1 MHIFRP
7 LTPAMLAVMLLA
19 PAAQAEDK
27 TLTVGSYGGSYETIM
42 KQQVIPPFEKS
53 AGVQVQYVSG
63 NSNETLA
70 KIQAQK
76 GREDLDVAIIDD
88 GPMYQAKS
96 LGLCARIK
104 TGANYGDIYD
114 LARMGGDAVAT
125 GVVATG
131 LAYDAKAFA
140 AAGWPAPASWADL
153 ADTRFAG
160 KVAIP
165 GIDNTYGLVA
175 LLMYAR
181 QNGGG
186 IDNIDPGFA
195 YIAKSIAPNVRAFES
210 SPGRMSEL
218 FQSGEVS
225 LAVWGSGRV
234 NALADTGFPIKFVYP
249 KEGAAALLIAAC
261 VVNGAPHEA
270 TAQAFLDYLLSPA
283 VQGLLAAAGNGP
295 VNKKVTLAPE
305 LAARLPYGPEQ
316 VAKLVAF
323 DWSKVNPQ
331 RDAWTKRW
339 NREIER

>member
-1 MHIFRP
+1 MRSSRS
-7 LTPAMLAVMLLA
+7 LTPIVLALLLA
-19 PAAQAEDK
+19 SAARADDK
-27 TLTVGSYGGSYETIM
+27 TLYVGAYGGSYENIL
-42 KQQVIPPFEKS
+42 KQQVIPPFEKT

-76 GREDLDVAIIDD
+76 GHEDLDVAIVDD

-96 LGLCARIK
+96 LGLCAK
-104 TGANYGDIYD
+104 LKPGPNYADIYD
-114 LARMGGDAVAT
+114 LAKMGDDAVAT

-131 LAYDAKAFA
+131 LAYDARAFEK
-140 AAGWPAPASWADL
+140 AGWPAPTSWTDL
-153 ADTRFAG
+153 ADKKFEG
-160 KVAIP
+160 KLAIP
-165 GIDNTYGLVA
+165 GIDNTYGLVG

-186 IDNIDPGFA
+186 VDNIDPGFA
-195 YIAKSIAPNVRAFES
+195 YMVKSIAPNVRAFES

-225 LAVWGSGRV
+225 VAIWGSGRV

-270 TAQAFLDYLLSPA
+270 AAQAFVDYLLSPA
-283 VQGLLAAAGNGP
+283 VQTLVATAGNGP
-295 VNKKVTLAPE
+295 VNKKVSLAPD

-316 VAKLVAF
+316 VSKLVAF
-323 DWSKVNPQ
+323 DWSKVNPK
-331 RDAWTKRW
+331 RDDWTKRW

>member
-1 MHIFRP
+1 MRSLRS
-7 LTPAMLAVMLLA
+7 LTPIVLAMLLA
-19 PAAQAEDK
+19 PAARADDK
-27 TLTVGSYGGSYETIM
+27 TLYVGSYGGSYENIM
-42 KQQVIPPFEKS
+42 KQQVIPPFEKT

-76 GREDLDVAIIDD
+76 GHEDLDVAIIDD

-96 LGLCARIK
+96 LGLCAK
-104 TGANYGDIYD
+104 LKPGPNYADVYD
-114 LARMGGDAVAT
+114 LAKMGDDAVAT

-131 LAYDAKAFA
+131 LAYDARAFEK
-140 AAGWPAPASWADL
+140 AGWPAPTSWADL
-153 ADTRFAG
+153 ADKKFEG
-160 KVAIP
+160 KLAIP

-181 QNGGG
+181 QNGGSL
-186 IDNIDPGFA
+186 DNIDPGFA
-195 YIAKSIAPNVRAFES
+195 YMAKSIAPNVRAFES

-225 LAVWGSGRV
+225 VAIWGSGRV

-270 TAQAFLDYLLSPA
+270 AAQAFVDYLLSPN
-283 VQGLLAAAGNGP
+283 VQTLVATAGNGP
-295 VNKKVTLAPE
+295 VNKKVTLSPD

-316 VAKLVAF
+316 VSKLVAF
-323 DWSKVNPQ
+323 DWSKVNPK
-331 RDAWTKRW
+331 RDDWTKRW

>member
-1 MHIFRP
+1 MRSSRS
-7 LTPAMLAVMLLA
+7 LTPIVLALLLA
-19 PAAQAEDK
+19 SAARADDK
-27 TLTVGSYGGSYETIM
+27 TLYVGAYGGSYENIL
-42 KQQVIPPFEKS
+42 KQQVIPPFEKT

-76 GREDLDVAIIDD
+76 GHEDLDVAIVDD

-96 LGLCARIK
+96 LGLCAK
-104 TGANYGDIYD
+104 LKPGPNYADIYD
-114 LARMGGDAVAT
+114 LAKMGDDAVAT

-131 LAYDAKAFA
+131 LAYDARAFEK
-140 AAGWPAPASWADL
+140 AGWPAPTSWTDL
-153 ADTRFAG
+153 ADKKFEG
-160 KVAIP
+160 KLAIP
-165 GIDNTYGLVA
+165 GIDNTYGLVG

-181 QNGGG
+181 QNDGGV
-186 IDNIDPGFA
+186 DNIDPGFA
-195 YIAKSIAPNVRAFES
+195 YMAKSIAPNVRAFES

-225 LAVWGSGRV
+225 VAIWGSGRV

-270 TAQAFLDYLLSPA
+270 AAQAFVDYLLSPA
-283 VQGLLAAAGNGP
+283 VQTLVATAGNGP
-295 VNKKVTLAPE
+295 VNKKVSLAPD

-316 VAKLVAF
+316 VSKLVAF
-323 DWSKVNPQ
+323 DWSKVNPK
-331 RDAWTKRW
+331 RDDWTKRW

>member
-1 MHIFRP
+1 MPMRR
-7 LTPAMLAVMLLA
+7 
-19 PAAQAEDK
+19 
-27 TLTVGSYGGSYETIM
+27 GS
-42 KQQVIPPFEKS
+42 P
-53 AGVQVQYVSG
+53 
-63 NSNETLA
+63 
-70 KIQAQK
+70 
-76 GREDLDVAIIDD
+76 
-88 GPMYQAKS
+88 
-96 LGLCARIK
+96 C
-104 TGANYGDIYD
+104 
-114 LARMGGDAVAT
+114 
-125 GVVATG
+125 
-131 LAYDAKAFA
+131 AFA

-323 DWSKVNPQ
+323 DSATHGPNAGIARSNAEAPEPVHAAVAVAAGARALRRAARGAARHDPCTERQ
-331 RDAWTKRW
+331 SLRPDPRRDPGAVGGELCERAGRSVFPADLPAHATHRADHDGRGRTDRHAGSLDPGRDFIPVAVSAFLRHCLDVSRRLFARGDTNAARRRARW
-339 NREIER
+339 